1 MFQSSAIAK
10 TVACGLLA
18 AYSFVPLGRPT
29 CTGPNCTGGQCAR
42 RATVVVNAVPVVAAP
57 QLFNAELGDRWVLVE
72 EPVAEVGEEFESP
85 IKGELEAQAEE
96 ADAQEEPA
104 ATAKAEEPAPGSD
117 PKAKAAVVARDAT
130 KTARSSK
137 TRKVWM
143 RASDAAA
150 AGLTPTTP
158 TAGVRSFGSSGSG
171 VAMAAPVAYQQVS
184 YQQTW
189 GCTGGGMTAFYGQP
203 MTYQAA
209 TCGGGACAAGSYYQS
224 AGPVY
229 RTRRV
234 LFPNLFP
241 RLRGLR

>member
-72 EPVAEVGEEFESP
+72 EPVAEVGEDFESP

-104 ATAKAEEPAPGSD
+104 ATTEAEEPAPKSD
-117 PKAKAAVVARDAT
+117 PKAKAAVVDRDAT
-130 KTARSSK
+130 KTAGSGK

-150 AGLTPTTP
+150 AGLTPTTSA
-158 TAGVRSFGSSGSG
+158 AGVRSFGSSGSG
-171 VAMAAPVAYQQVS
+171 VALAAPVAYQQVS
-184 YQQTW
+184 YQRSY
-189 GCTGGGMTAFYGQP
+189 GCTGSGMQAFYGQP
-203 MTYQAA
+203 VYYQHNTA
-209 TCGGGACAAGSYYQS
+209 CDGGGCAAGGYYPS
-224 AGPVY
+224 ATY

-234 LFPNLFP
+234 IFPNLFP
-241 RLRGLR
+241 WIRGLR